1 MRGFRWF
8 EYDEKSLAVSA
19 RQAHPSMLKKTIAV
33 SSVVVLLLFR
43 LSGGQAGLA
52 RADDMVG
59 TSTPPVLTI
68 HSTGGAITITPSDDG
83 NVRVTS
89 GAAQRVRLSRFSPD
103 RLGNTS
109 IMLPERS
116 VRIPM
121 GRGFRTYHLPA
132 RQFNVPMARFG
143 SEGVNVENPGGD
155 MSITVPRRV
164 GAIFVNAESG
174 NVAIEK
180 LRGPYIISASG
191 GDVNMRNVVGRGLIR
206 TTAGNITLGGV
217 GGDVHVQ
224 TASGAVTVFAS
235 YAERADVTTE
245 NGPITWR
252 FARLGDGAY
261 RFHSNQGAIHLG
273 FRPGVAAQ
281 VDAQSDGG
289 SVQNLFAGSPDA
301 SAAVVRASSPHALS
315 LTVNGG
321 GPQITATSTSGDIS
335 VEPISDSSPA
345 QHQ

>member
-1 MRGFRWF
+1 
-8 EYDEKSLAVSA
+8 
-19 RQAHPSMLKKTIAV
+19 MLKKTSAISLLTA
-33 SSVVVLLLFR
+33 LLLIR
-43 LSGGQAGLA
+43 LSGAQSGAA
-52 RADDMVG
+52 RADDVVG

-68 HSTGGAITITPSDDG
+68 HSTGGAITITSSDDA

-89 GAAQRVRLSRFSPD
+89 GAAQHVRVSRFSPD
-103 RLGNTS
+103 RFGNTS
-109 IMLPERS
+109 VMLPERS
-116 VRIPM
+116 VRVPV

-155 MSITVPRRV
+155 MSVAVPRHV

-180 LRGPYIISASG
+180 VRGPFIISANG
-191 GDVNMRNVVGRGLIR
+191 GDVNMHNVVGRGLIR
-206 TTAGNITLGGV
+206 TGAGNVTLGGV
-217 GGDVHVQ
+217 GGDIHIQ
-224 TASGAVTVFAS
+224 TASGAVTVYAS
-235 YAERADVTTE
+235 YADRADVTTE
-245 NGPITWR
+245 DGPITWR

-261 RFHSNQGAIHLG
+261 RFRSSQGAIHLG

-281 VDAQSDGG
+281 VDVQSDAGN
-289 SVQNLFAGSPDA
+289 VQNLFAGSADA
-301 SAAVVRASSPHALS
+301 SAATVRVLSPHALS
-315 LTVNGG
+315 LAVNGG

-335 VEPISDSSPA
+335 VEPIEDSSPA

>member
-1 MRGFRWF
+1 
-8 EYDEKSLAVSA
+8 
-19 RQAHPSMLKKTIAV
+19 MLKKTFAA
-33 SSVVVLLLFR
+33 SSLAVLLLLR
-43 LSGGQAGLA
+43 LSGGQPGLA
-52 RADDMVG
+52 RADDVVG

-68 HSTGGAITITPSDDG
+68 HSTGGAITITSSEDS

-89 GAAQRVRLSRFSPD
+89 GAAQRVRISRFSPD
-103 RLGNTS
+103 RFGNTS

-116 VRIPM
+116 VRVPV

-143 SEGVNVENPGGD
+143 SEGVNVENLGGD
-155 MSITVPRRV
+155 MSIAVPRHV

-180 LRGPYIISASG
+180 LRGPYIISAGG

-217 GGDVHVQ
+217 GGDVHIQ
-224 TASGAVTVFAS
+224 TASGAVTVYAS
-235 YAERADVTTE
+235 HADRADVTTE
-245 NGPITWR
+245 DGPITWR

-261 RFHSNQGAIHLG
+261 RFSSKQGAIHLG

-281 VDAQSDGG
+281 VDAQSDSGN
-289 SVQNLFAGSPDA
+289 VQNLFAGSPDA
-301 SAAVVRASSPHALS
+301 AAAVVRVSSPHALS
-315 LTVNGG
+315 LAVNGG
-321 GPQITATSTSGDIS
+321 GPQITATTTSGDIS
-335 VEPISDSSPA
+335 VEPISDSSPPP
-345 QHQ
+345 HR